1 MNDSVYE
8 TMKPE
13 KRNLIIE
20 QIIRSEWEMLQSVQ
34 ELGERPCCKDGWGTF
49 HIMRYSNFHPWTDR
63 MLRSYLRDLNEAFK
77 ARRNLVMEKYAYM
90 MEYTDYE
97 YYRRNLEPHLPPMEE
112 EKRGLISEISQYIL
126 DCEREFVR
134 QYPRIGSMTNAIEAK
149 NDTKTT
155 TSIESYL
162 KGELRTYSTLT
173 LRHFVDFVR
182 ECRVKGINY
191 SFLVREKTVQM
202 YGYESLDDA
211 EVKI

>member
-1 MNDSVYE
+1 MQELTYE
-8 TMKPE
+8 IMSPE

-49 HIMRYSNFHPWTDR
+49 HIMRYSNFYPWSDR

-77 ARRNLVMEKYAYM
+77 AQRNLVMEKYAYM
-90 MEYTDYE
+90 MEYTDPA
-97 YYRRNLEPHLPPMEE
+97 YYRESLEPYLPPMEE
-112 EKRGLISEISQYIL
+112 EKRSLIAEISQYIL
-126 DCEREFVR
+126 DCEREFVKR
-134 QYPRIGSMTNAIEAK
+134 YPRIGNMSNAIEAK

-155 TSIESYL
+155 TSMESYL

-182 ECRVKGINY
+182 DCKAKGINH
-191 SFLVREKTVQM
+191 SFIVREKTVHM
-202 YGYESLDDA
+202 YGYESLEEA
-211 EVKI
+211 EAKI